1 MSAENKALVRRWFEE
16 VWNKGRVAAI
26 DEMMTPDA
34 VAHGLGPADIHG
46 PDAFKQF
53 QVTFRNA
60 FPNMHI
66 QIDDL
71 IAEEDK
77 VAYSYTATGTHQG
90 ALMTIAPT
98 GKSSRFTGMG
108 IIRIKNGKVAE
119 GWNVFDQLTMFQQL
133 GVLPAV

>member
-16 VWNKGRVAAI
+16 VWNKGRIAAI
-26 DEMMTPDA
+26 DEMMASDG
-34 VAHGLGPADIHG
+34 VAHGLGRDIHG

-53 QVTFRNA
+53 HATFRNA

-66 QIDDL
+66 HLDDL
-71 IAEEDK
+71 IAEEEK
-77 VAYSYTATGTHQG
+77 VAFSYTATGTHQG
-90 ALMTIAPT
+90 PLMTLAPT

-133 GVLPAV
+133 GAIQAPF